1 MFKDKLIELRK
12 QNNDTQESLA
22 KKLNVSRSLVA
33 KWEQNRAYPSNE
45 DLDNIAKIYSVN
57 YEELMSDKELKKIYG
72 IVLKNSK
79 KKNLIIMILSMV
91 FSLLT
96 IILVIINLI
105 PNKKYIYMEKNEVN
119 TKLIKYKGTMN
130 GVEYESDFVGESEY
144 NNFMK
149 NENFYTWERFQMYRY
164 KLTDKS
170 SIYYFH
176 YMANFV
182 PGYFA
187 SINND
192 EEYDENAVFNEI
204 DITISLSNNN
214 IFPIYSWPN
223 KLGGSKIY
231 ESKYSSNY
239 IFQDIETMHGVS
251 LKNIDDKIILAYDS
265 SDDLLSIIM
274 NNTYES
280 QELNFHQSFSMFYSN
295 WNYKAITEASK
306 KTMGSFQMY
315 YMFEVN
321 ESETNEFN
329 FKVDKKVISESKNKL
344 TVTNHITEYNCNISQ
359 INESV

>member
-1 MFKDKLIELRK
+1 MFKDELVELRK

-45 DLDNIAKIYSVN
+45 DLDNIAKVYNVN

-105 PNKKYIYMEKNEVN
+105 PNKKYIYMDENEVN
-119 TKLIKYKGTMN
+119 TELVPYKN
-130 GVEYESDFVGESEY
+130 IVNEIEVVSDFVGESEKCS
-144 NNFMK
+144 FMK
-149 NENFYTWERFQMYRY
+149 SENFYTWEWFQMYRY

-176 YMANFV
+176 YMLDIT
-182 PGYFA
+182 PGYVAYF
-187 SINND
+187 ND
-192 EEYDENAVFNEI
+192 HSEFKKDALLNEVEI
-204 DITISLSNNN
+204 RISLSNTEVY
-214 IFPIYSWPN
+214 PIYSWPN
-223 KLGGSKIY
+223 KQK
-231 ESKYSSNY
+231 ESK
-239 IFQDIETMHGVS
+239 
-251 LKNIDDKIILAYDS
+251 
-265 SDDLLSIIM
+265 
-274 NNTYES
+274 TYES
-280 QELNFHQSFSMFYSN
+280 RFSSDFLFNKERELHGVQINAIDNKIKLSYDCSNDLLNIMMSPGYNEQWIKFEHSYRSNYSK
-295 WNYKAITEASK
+295 WNYINNNLDSK
-306 KTMGSFQMY
+306 KRTLAIHQF

-329 FKVDKKVISESKNKL
+329 FKVDKKVTIESNEGL
-344 TVTNHITEYNCNISQ
+344 IETNHITEYNCNITK

>member
-45 DLDNIAKIYSVN
+45 DLDNIDKIYNVN

-105 PNKKYIYMEKNEVN
+105 PNKKYIYMDENEVN
-119 TKLIKYKGTMN
+119 TELMPYKN
-130 GVEYESDFVGESEY
+130 IVNEIEVVSDFVGESEKCS
-144 NNFMK
+144 FMK
-149 NENFYTWERFQMYRY
+149 SENFYTWEWFQMYRY

-176 YMANFV
+176 YMVDFT

-214 IFPIYSWPN
+214 IFPMYSWPN

-280 QELNFHQSFSMFYSN
+280 QEINFHQSFSMFYSN
-295 WNYKAITEASK
+295 WNYEAITEASK

-344 TVTNHITEYNCNISQ
+344 TVTNHITEYNCNITK